1 MKKNTRYALFATLY
15 LAQGAIMSYFTSLNA
30 LYLQTYGLGMDKV
43 GLIGTIAMIPFVL
56 KIFFGILSDKVNFF
70 HFGHRKPYI
79 LIGLLIQ
86 IVCLLIVPFINPA
99 QNFGLFALTA
109 FVLMAGMAL
118 YDTCTDGL
126 ALDTTE
132 PEDVGKI
139 QGIMVAGR
147 ALGMVLI
154 SAILGL
160 LVDKFSWSAG
170 FLSLAVLTAIPIPMV
185 LGIKEAEKPVEKQF
199 NWSAFKEF
207 KKFSIIALGLLGALY
222 SLIINGTS
230 QLVNPFLESKFA
242 ISYTQAGMV
251 ASLLGIGIVVGSLGG
266 GRLVDKLGQKRAVQ
280 LSLGVTLAA
289 VGVLTLISTPTI
301 AWVLVF
307 IFGIAFGLYETV
319 YFAIA
324 MRETNERIA
333 ATMFSILMAVANI
346 GTGIGLGLSGA
357 MAEGF
362 GYPITFII
370 LALLNLLA
378 LPLLPAIFGKQKKEA
393 IG

>member
-1 MKKNTRYALFATLY
+1 MNKKNRYALFATLY

-30 LYLQTYGLGMDKV
+30 LYLKTYGLGMDKI

-56 KIFFGILSDKVNFF
+56 KIFFGLLSDKVNFF
-70 HFGHRKPYI
+70 HLGHRKPYI

-86 IVCLLIVPFINPA
+86 ILCLLVVPFINPA
-99 QNFGLFALTA
+99 QNFGLFALNA
-109 FVLMAGMAL
+109 FILMAGMAL

-132 PEDVGKI
+132 PEDEGKI

-154 SAILGL
+154 SAVLGL

-170 FLSLAVLTAIPIPMV
+170 FISLAVLTAIPIPMV
-185 LGIKEAEKPVEKQF
+185 LAIKEADKPVEKQF

-266 GRLVDKLGQKRAVQ
+266 GRLVDKLGQKRAVR
-280 LSLGVTLAA
+280 LSLGVTLVA
-289 VGVLTLISTPTI
+289 VAVLSLISSPTI
-301 AWVLVF
+301 AWILVL

-378 LPLLPAIFGKQKKEA
+378 LPLLPAIFGKKKEETA
-393 IG
+393 G

>member
-1 MKKNTRYALFATLY
+1 MNKKNRYALFATLY

-30 LYLQTYGLGMDKV
+30 LYLQTYGLGMDKI

-56 KIFFGILSDKVNFF
+56 KIFFGLLSDKVNFF
-70 HFGHRKPYI
+70 HLGHRKPYI
-79 LIGLLIQ
+79 LIGLLVQ
-86 IVCLLIVPFINPA
+86 IICLLVVPFINPA
-99 QNFGLFALTA
+99 QNFGLFALNA
-109 FVLMAGMAL
+109 FILMAGMAL

-132 PEDVGKI
+132 PEDEGKI

-147 ALGMVLI
+147 AMGMVLI
-154 SAILGL
+154 SAILGI
-160 LVDKFSWSAG
+160 LVDKFSWTAG
-170 FLSLAVLTAIPIPMV
+170 FISLAVLTAIPIPMV
-185 LGIKEAEKPVEKQF
+185 LRVKEAEKPVEKQF
-199 NWSAFKEF
+199 DWSAFKEF

-242 ISYTQAGMV
+242 ISYTQAGIV
-251 ASLLGIGIVVGSLGG
+251 ASVLGIGIVVGSLGG
-266 GRLVDKLGQKRAVQ
+266 GRLVDKLGQKKAVR
-280 LSLGVTLAA
+280 LSLVVTLVAVAA
-289 VGVLTLISTPTI
+289 LSLISSATV
-301 AWVLVF
+301 AWILVF

-357 MAEGF
+357 MAEGW
-362 GYPITFII
+362 GYPVTFII

-378 LPLLPAIFGKQKKEA
+378 LPLLPAIFGKQKEGA
-393 IG
+393 AG

>member
-56 KIFFGILSDKVNFF
+56 KIFFGLLSDKVNFF

-222 SLIINGTS
+222 SLVINGTS

-393 IG
+393 VG

>member
-56 KIFFGILSDKVNFF
+56 KIFFGLLSDKVNFF

-99 QNFGLFALTA
+99 QNFGLFALNA
-109 FVLMAGMAL
+109 FILMAGMAL

-132 PEDVGKI
+132 PEEEGKI

-147 ALGMVLI
+147 AMGMVLI
-154 SAILGL
+154 SAVLGL
-160 LVDKFSWSAG
+160 LVDNISWTAG

-185 LGIKEAEKPVEKQF
+185 LAIKEAEKPVENQF

-242 ISYTQAGMV
+242 ITYTQAGIV
-251 ASLLGIGIVVGSLGG
+251 ASVLGIGIVVGSLGG
-266 GRLVDKLGQKRAVQ
+266 GRLVDKLGQKRAVR

-289 VGVLTLISTPTI
+289 VAVLNLISSPTV
-301 AWVLVF
+301 AWILVF

-378 LPLLPAIFGKQKKEA
+378 LPLLPAIFGRQKKEIA
-393 IG
+393 G

>member
-56 KIFFGILSDKVNFF
+56 KIFFGLLSDKVNFF

-170 FLSLAVLTAIPIPMV
+170 FLSLAVLTAIPVPMV

-222 SLIINGTS
+222 SLVINGTS

>member
-1 MKKNTRYALFATLY
+1 MNKKNRYALFATLY

-30 LYLQTYGLGMDKV
+30 LYLKTYGLGMDKI

-56 KIFFGILSDKVNFF
+56 KIFFGLLSDKVNFF
-70 HFGHRKPYI
+70 HLGHRKPYI

-86 IVCLLIVPFINPA
+86 ILCLLVVPFINPA
-99 QNFGLFALTA
+99 QNFGLFALNA
-109 FVLMAGMAL
+109 FILMAGMAL

-132 PEDVGKI
+132 PEDEGKI

-154 SAILGL
+154 SAVLGL

-170 FLSLAVLTAIPIPMV
+170 FISLAVLTAIPIPMV
-185 LGIKEAEKPVEKQF
+185 LAIKEADKPVEKQF

-242 ISYTQAGMV
+242 ISYTQAGIV
-251 ASLLGIGIVVGSLGG
+251 ASVLGIGIVVGSLGG
-266 GRLVDKLGQKRAVQ
+266 GRLVDKLGQKRAVR
-280 LSLGVTLAA
+280 LSLGVTLVA
-289 VGVLTLISTPTI
+289 VAVLSLISSPTI
-301 AWVLVF
+301 AWILVF

-378 LPLLPAIFGKQKKEA
+378 LPLLPAIFAKKKEEVA
-393 IG
+393 G

>member
-1 MKKNTRYALFATLY
+1 MNKKNRYALFATLY

-30 LYLQTYGLGMDKV
+30 LYLKTYGLGMDKV

-56 KIFFGILSDKVNFF
+56 KIFFGLLSDKVNFF
-70 HFGHRKPYI
+70 HLGHRKPYI

-86 IVCLLIVPFINPA
+86 ILCLLVVPFINPA
-99 QNFGLFALTA
+99 QNFGLFALNA
-109 FVLMAGMAL
+109 FILMAGMAL

-132 PEDVGKI
+132 PEDEGKI

-154 SAILGL
+154 SAVLGL

-170 FLSLAVLTAIPIPMV
+170 FISLAVLTAIPIPMV
-185 LGIKEAEKPVEKQF
+185 LAIKEADKPVEKQF

-266 GRLVDKLGQKRAVQ
+266 GRLVDKLGQKRAVR
-280 LSLGVTLAA
+280 LSLVVTLVA
-289 VGVLTLISTPTI
+289 VAVLSLISSPTI
-301 AWVLVF
+301 AWILVF

-378 LPLLPAIFGKQKKEA
+378 LPLLPAIFGKKKEETA
-393 IG
+393 G

>member
-56 KIFFGILSDKVNFF
+56 KIFFGLLSDKVNFF

-170 FLSLAVLTAIPIPMV
+170 FLSLAVLTAIPVPMV

-222 SLIINGTS
+222 SLVINGTS

-362 GYPITFII
+362 GYPITFIV

-378 LPLLPAIFGKQKKEA
+378 LPLLPAIFRKSNSNIVK
-393 IG
+393 

>member
-1 MKKNTRYALFATLY
+1 MKKNTRYALFAALY

-56 KIFFGILSDKVNFF
+56 KIFFGLLSDKVNFF

-222 SLIINGTS
+222 SLVINGTS

>member
-1 MKKNTRYALFATLY
+1 MKKNTRFALFATLY

-30 LYLQTYGLGMDKV
+30 LYLQSYGLGMDKI

-56 KIFFGILSDKVNFF
+56 KIFFGLLSDKVNFF
-70 HFGHRKPYI
+70 HLGHRKPYI

-86 IVCLLIVPFINPA
+86 IICLLVVPFINPA
-99 QNFGLFALTA
+99 QNFGLFALNA
-109 FVLMAGMAL
+109 FILMAGMAL

-132 PEDVGKI
+132 PEDEGKI

-154 SAILGL
+154 SAVLGL
-160 LVDKFSWSAG
+160 LVDNFSWSAG

-185 LGIKEAEKPVEKQF
+185 LAIKETDKPVEKQF

-266 GRLVDKLGQKRAVQ
+266 GRLVDKLGQKRAVR

-289 VGVLTLISTPTI
+289 VAVLSLISSPTV
-301 AWVLVF
+301 AWILVF

-378 LPLLPAIFGKQKKEA
+378 LPLLPAIFGRKKEEA
-393 IG
+393 AG